1 MIAALL
7 GRTRDVGLGGRDE
20 AGDELARRVVDVLE
34 SSRSTWQVWHVRAEA
49 LRQARYAGI
58 PLSSL
63 DATVSAVVDG

>member
-1 MIAALL
+1 MS
-7 GRTRDVGLGGRDE
+7 R
-20 AGDELARRVVDVLE
+20 DELARRVVDVLE

-63 DATVSAVVDG
+63 DDRRGRRRAW